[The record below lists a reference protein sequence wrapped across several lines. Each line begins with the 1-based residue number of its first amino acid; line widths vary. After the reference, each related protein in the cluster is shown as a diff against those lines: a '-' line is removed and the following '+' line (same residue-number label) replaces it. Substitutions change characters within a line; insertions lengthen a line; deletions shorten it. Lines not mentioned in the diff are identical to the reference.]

1 MPDVEYS
8 RDQIFYRL
16 PDALCQLLYEAGD
29 IATVPAGTVI
39 VNEGDKLHRLYILL
53 SGRIEIFLPG
63 GEHRLSDMAL
73 TQLGPGDCF
82 GEYAFVDR
90 QPASATIRASDDCE
104 VYSIAHDT
112 LQEFLD
118 THHSV
123 ASVIYKNLLRILV
136 GRLRASNAELDL
148 FTLSF

>member
-1 MPDVEYS
+1 MAEVEYS

-16 PDALCQLLYEAGD
+16 PDSLCQLLYEAGD
-29 IATVPAGTVI
+29 IAAVPAGAVI

-53 SGRIEIFLPG
+53 SGRIEIFLPR
-63 GEHRLSDMAL
+63 GEQRLTDVKL
-73 TQLGPGDCF
+73 TELGPGDCF

-90 QPASATIRASDDCE
+90 QPASATIRTSGDSE

-112 LQEFLD
+112 LEEFLE

-136 GRLRASNAELDL
+136 SRLRASNAELDL
-148 FTLSF
+148 FTMSF